1 MPAINPRISVTVT
14 PSVEAVLSRLSVA
27 TGQSKSSFIAEL
39 LESSMPVFERMATVI
54 EAAKQAKD
62 TLKSQT
68 IKDME
73 EAESRLHEILGV
85 TRDIFDQSTAPII
98 KEAERVQ
105 RRTRGARSGAG
116 DVPARSA
123 SEDGNGAGA
132 ATQPPYVTRG
142 SGTPKPGKRAPKT
155 AKRAEAKEQGQS
167 DEVEGS
173 PKKSLANGSKRAV
186 AASKRKVKG

>member
-1 MPAINPRISVTVT
+1 MPATNPRISVTVT
-14 PSVEAVLSRLSVA
+14 PSVEAVLTRLAVA

-68 IKDME
+68 VKDME

-85 TRDIFDQSTAPII
+85 TMDIFDESTAPIL

-105 RRTRGARSGAG
+105 RRARGPRSETGRRGRTATPAAG
-116 DVPARSA
+116 LATPA
-123 SEDGNGAGA
+123 
-132 ATQPPYVTRG
+132 QPPYVTRG
-142 SGTPKPGKRAPKT
+142 SGTPKQ
-155 AKRAEAKEQGQS
+155 AKGAAANRQRKDEEGAEPVQKSPAK
-167 DEVEGS
+167 
-173 PKKSLANGSKRAV
+173 GSKRAV
-186 AASKRKVKG
+186 VPSKRKVKG

>member
-1 MPAINPRISVTVT
+1 MPATNPRISVTVT
-14 PSVEAVLSRLSVA
+14 PSVEAVLTRLSVA

-68 IKDME
+68 VKDME

-85 TRDIFDQSTAPII
+85 TLDIFDESTAPIL

-105 RRTRGARSGAG
+105 RRGARSQAG
-116 DVPARSA
+116 RGGRVATPA
-123 SEDGNGAGA
+123 AGLTTPA
-132 ATQPPYVTRG
+132 QPPYVTRG
-142 SGTPKPGKRAPKT
+142 SGTPKQGKGAS
-155 AKRAEAKEQGQS
+155 AKGQGRS
-167 DEVEGS
+167 VEGLG
-173 PKKSLANGSKRAV
+173 PAKKSPAKGSNRAV

>member
-1 MPAINPRISVTVT
+1 MPATNPRISVTVT
-14 PSVEAVLSRLSVA
+14 PSVEAVLTRLSVA

-68 IKDME
+68 LKDME

-85 TRDIFDQSTAPII
+85 TMEIFDESTAPIL

-105 RRTRGARSGAG
+105 RRATR
-116 DVPARSA
+116 
-123 SEDGNGAGA
+123 SETGRRGRA
-132 ATQPPYVTRG
+132 ATPTSGLATPAQPPYVTRG
-142 SGTPKPGKRAPKT
+142 SGTPEKTTRASADRGKKGGERSGSVEKMP
-155 AKRAEAKEQGQS
+155 AKA
-167 DEVEGS
+167 
-173 PKKSLANGSKRAV
+173 SKRPV
-186 AASKRKVKG
+186 AASKRKTKG